1 MKTLKICLITLL
13 MGSASKF
20 YSQNT
25 SPNTGTSPIFDKY
38 MIVQVTH
45 DILDC
50 PHFGMLIPTFV
61 QNTLSSSVV
70 ENHPKEKYMVIHI
83 KNTTLNEEEYKK
95 KFMFLLDS
103 VRFPRTSLKN
113 LTISDKTKLTK

>member
-1 MKTLKICLITLL
+1 MKTLKICLVTLL
-13 MGSASKF
+13 VGAASMF
-20 YSQNT
+20 YSQST
-25 SPNTGTSPIFDKY
+25 NTGASPIFDKY

-50 PHFGMLIPTFV
+50 PHFGMLIPAFV
-61 QNTLSSSVV
+61 KNSLSSNVV

-95 KFMFLLDS
+95 KFIFLLDS
-103 VRFPRTSLKN
+103 VHFPRTSLKD